1 MQTVSSGHNST
12 YLSATAKS
20 KFADVADWLVVAT
33 AALLPWSTSAVSILT
48 IVWALVAIPSLKV
61 DDLRREILTPFSGL
75 PVLLFLLGLIGMA
88 WGDVEWHDRLGGLSG
103 FVKLLAIPLLVVQFS
118 QSHRGNYVF
127 RAFLGSCCL
136 LLVGSVIVSIWPNIP
151 RGSHDDG
158 VVVKAYIIQ
167 SIEFTVCAAALIDI
181 AVQNAGKRFSWSASL
196 PAFLAAA
203 FLIDVFFIATGR
215 TTLVIMVSI
224 CAVYGLRRSG
234 WKGALG
240 GGAIAAVVLGL
251 ALVSSPYLYDR
262 VTDVR
267 TETQQFLQRD
277 AQNSSGL
284 RIVFWQR
291 SLRFI
296 QAAPLVGNGTGSIR
310 PLFAKAVVGK
320 EGALAE
326 PSTNPHNQTFAVGIQ
341 LGLMGILVLWAMW
354 IAQFARFWTTGFIA
368 WVGLVLTVQNIVG
381 SLFNS
386 FIFDFTEGWL
396 YVLGMGVTAGMLA
409 SEMKRHNSRAST
421 ATTGGSAG

>member
-1 MQTVSSGHNST
+1 MQTISSGHNST

-20 KFADVADWLVVAT
+20 KLAEVADWLIVAT

-48 IVWALVAIPSLKV
+48 IVWVLVAIPSLKV

-103 FVKLLAIPLLVVQFS
+103 FVKLLVIPLLVVQFS
-118 QSHRGNYVF
+118 RSDRGKFVF
-127 RAFLGSCCL
+127 WAFLGSCCL
-136 LLVGSVIVSIWPNIP
+136 LLIGSVIVSIWPNIP

-167 SIEFTVCAAALIDI
+167 SIEFTICAAALIDI
-181 AVQNAGKRFSWSASL
+181 AVVNAGKRFSRSAIV
-196 PAFLAAA
+196 PALLATA
-203 FLIDVFFIATGR
+203 FLIDIFFIATGR

-234 WKGALG
+234 WKGALI

-262 VTDVR
+262 VSDVR

-296 QAAPLVGNGTGSIR
+296 KAAPLVGNGTGSIR

-354 IAQFARFWTTGFIA
+354 IAHFARFWTTGFVA
-368 WVGLVLTVQNIVG
+368 WVGLVLAIQNIVG

-386 FIFDFTEGWL
+386 FVFDFTEGWL

-409 SEMKRHNSRAST
+409 SEMRRRDSGALTFRE
-421 ATTGGSAG
+421 